1 MDMKCKYCGSEMD
14 LGTDDINYQVW
25 NCMNE
30 DCNASCTLD
39 EKYDWEQWEEGE
51 KD

>member
-1 MDMKCKYCGSEMD
+1 MADRKCKYCGSEMD

-30 DCNASCTLD
+30 DCNASLTLD
-39 EKYDWEQWEEGE
+39 ENYDDQWE